1 MRACLPASSCP
12 HRLHCSPDD
21 LDLPGALSQCG
32 LSKATSLRGRCMHMT
47 TEACS
52 LTVKCIC
59 FFSFLQLVEGACCT
73 QGQPLYSGS
82 QFRPV
87 LTNFLD
93 FTRIPSTCSDGPCSG
108 IRNGV
113 GYNYKGTGL
122 GSESQNPDSCCDTIS
137 LLEGRQTG
145 GSLAWYNPPLN
156 TTIVA
161 GNKTTSWAFDL
172 ITGLSLAP
180 VPGTGNP
187 CNRSLPLTI
196 CNFDNVVRGCSLLE
210 STEQIGLACH
220 TPAQRSWHCCMQ
232 GHTAR
237 ATIHYVLQGSQQH
250 MCIKYVFHGAY
261 KKTITVLL

>member
-1 MRACLPASSCP
+1 M
-12 HRLHCSPDD
+12 
-21 LDLPGALSQCG
+21 
-32 LSKATSLRGRCMHMT
+32 
-47 TEACS
+47 
-52 LTVKCIC
+52 
-59 FFSFLQLVEGACCT
+59 
-73 QGQPLYSGS
+73 
-82 QFRPV
+82 

-196 CNFDNVVRGCSLLE
+196 CNFDNVVRRCSLLE
-210 STEQIGLACH
+210 STEQIGLAYH

-261 KKTITVLL
+261 KKTITVLLWYTWNFCYQSIYDPFTRANYNSHVIGWHKTLPYVLDLCMQPVTYCEGSDFTKGGCGENLVYNTTAANEVASEAKCCRVS